1 MSSIPLG
8 EPAFWLAAAAVGLAG
23 LVRGFAGFGSA
34 MIMIPA
40 LGAIHGP
47 TAAVAI
53 GLGLEIILSV
63 PFVGAVAKAVD
74 WPRMGILSATGLM
87 TVPLGIW
94 ALLVVP
100 AGTMR
105 LAMSGV
111 VLAFVAVLAFG
122 WRYSGRASVPATAAA
137 GAASGF
143 LNGAVGMAGPPV
155 VFFLLSGPHA
165 AAEVRAS
172 CVVYFAV
179 VDVAAVAV
187 LALSGAITGAMVVH
201 ALWLT
206 PIYLLTAWLGSKGFG
221 KTNDAVYRKVALG
234 ILVVVALGSLLG

>member
-1 MSSIPLG
+1 MMSS
-8 EPAFWLAAAAVGLAG
+8 PAADPVFWLAAGAVGLAG

-47 TAAVAI
+47 AAAVAI
-53 GLGLEIILSV
+53 GLGLEILLSV

-74 WPRMGILSATGLM
+74 WPRMGILSATGLI
-87 TVPLGIW
+87 TVPLGVW
-94 ALLVVP
+94 ALLAVP
-100 AGTMR
+100 AETMR
-105 LAMSGV
+105 FAMSGV
-111 VLAFVAVLAFG
+111 VLAFVAVLGFG
-122 WRYSGRASVPATAAA
+122 WRYTGRPTVPATAAA

-172 CVVYFAV
+172 CVVYFAII
-179 VDVAAVAV
+179 DLAALAV
-187 LALSGAITGAMVVH
+187 LGASGALTSAMAVQ

-206 PIYLLTAWLGSKGFG
+206 PVYLLTAWIGAKGFG
-221 KTNDAVYRKVALG
+221 RASDTVYRKAALG
-234 ILVVVALGSLLG
+234 ILAAVALGSLLG